1 MRLFFALL
9 FLTLTTV
16 NAAVLETKEHALWT
30 VFQNATVIEKNFF
43 LSDSQKA
50 QVEKLAKSKLTSPL
64 ILYSEIYE
72 NKKLIG
78 YAFFDKHKVRTMPE
92 TLMVALNATGQIKS
106 IRILRFSEPKDYIV
120 PARWLALFEK
130 KDLDESLWLKQAIP
144 VVSGSTLSSW
154 AVLKSARTALAF
166 YKVVIKGQ

>member
-1 MRLFFALL
+1 MKYFLIIFSLFASL
-9 FLTLTTV
+9 
-16 NAAVLETKEHALWT
+16 NAAVLETKEHALYV
-30 VFQNATVIEKNFF
+30 VFPKTKVIEKNFF
-43 LSDSQKA
+43 LSDAQKA
-50 QVEKLAKSKLTSPL
+50 QVEKLSKSKLTSPL

-92 TLMVALNATGQIKS
+92 TLMIALNASGQIKA
-106 IRILRFSEPKDYIV
+106 IRILRFNEPKDYIV

-130 KDLDESLWLKQAIP
+130 KDLDESLWLKQDIP

>member
-1 MRLFFALL
+1 MKY
-9 FLTLTTV
+9 FLTIIFLV
-16 NAAVLETKEHALWT
+16 SSLQAAVLETKEHALWR
-30 VFQNATVIEKNFF
+30 VFPNATIIEKNFF
-43 LSDSQKA
+43 LSDDQKA
-50 QVEKLAKSKLTSPL
+50 QVEKLSKSKLTSPL
-64 ILYSEIYE
+64 ILYSEIFD

-92 TLMVALNATGQIKS
+92 TLMIALNASGQIKS
-106 IRILRFSEPKDYIV
+106 IRILRFSEPKDYLV